1 MIFDDHGGIN
11 MKKQVWR
18 ISVLLLMV
26 AFILRAYGAAP
37 EDGDRETTAP
47 AVITG
52 EAAEPEEGLDPEWL
66 SDAAI
71 DEAYACLFPVEGEKN
86 VELAQEILLPLVEA
100 GNAEAQYYWGYIY
113 DVEIIDNNGDG
124 EKESLFWYEL
134 AAKQGFPKAYLAT
147 ALNGYVE
154 PERVNELVEQAR
166 QAGLFEMTAED
177 LSADGCL
184 LLTWYYYGNENYSA
198 SLEWGLKAS
207 ELGSTNAMTYVGSQY
222 RYGYGV
228 ERNVDTALEWFLK
241 AADLGDAHAMSEYGS
256 VFLMDCHKTGYDR
269 QLVEKEYTA
278 ALDGYWEAAEDGDPI
293 ATYNIGY
300 MYEEGLGGLGK
311 NAWTAREWYL
321 KAYDLGDAFAMYE
334 LGWMYERGYLG
345 AQDYTTA
352 MDCYL
357 KAAEQGDAHAMNAIA
372 DMYSEGKGVEKNSS
386 ESEQWQRKAFQN
398 EYSIYSIGSDDGRIC
413 LWYDVYVL
421 RKKAVEY
428 VQKSADA
435 GFAIGMNNIG
445 WFGERY
451 ENGHLR
457 RLTDEEVIAWYKKAA
472 AEGNAI
478 AMSNVGNEY
487 YGDGDYDSAMEWYI
501 KAYANGYSNTA
512 DKIKDMLL
520 NKQSVNGYFENYGGL
535 ISANS

>member
-1 MIFDDHGGIN
+1 
-11 MKKQVWR
+11 MKKQLWK
-18 ISVLLLMV
+18 IPVLLLML
-26 AFILRAYGAAP
+26 AFTLRAYGAAP

-52 EAAEPEEGLDPEWL
+52 EAAEPEEGLEPEWL

-184 LLTWYYYGNENYSA
+184 LLTWYYYHNENYSA

-207 ELGSTNAMTYVGSQY
+207 ELGSTNAMIYVGLQY

-228 ERNVDTALEWFLK
+228 EKDVGTALEWFLK
-241 AADLGDAHAMSEYGS
+241 AADLGDANAMNLYGFT
-256 VFLMDCHKTGYDR
+256 FLKDCYGTGYDK
-269 QLVEKEYTA
+269 QLVEKEYAA
-278 ALDGYWEAAEDGDPI
+278 ALDGYREAAEAGDPI

-300 MYEEGLGGLGK
+300 MYEEGQAGLGR
-311 NAWTAREWYL
+311 NVWTAREWYL
-321 KAYDLGDAFAMYE
+321 KAFDLGDAFAMYK
-334 LGWMYERGYLG
+334 LGLMYEYSYLG

-352 MDCYL
+352 MDCFL
-357 KAAEQGDAHAMNAIA
+357 KAADQGNADAMSEIA
-372 DMYSEGKGVEKNSS
+372 RMYSEGKGVEKNSS
-386 ESEQWQRKAFQN
+386 ESEQWWRKASQN
-398 EYSIYSIGSDDGRIC
+398 ENRDESNDGRID
-413 LWYDVYVL
+413 LWGDIFTL

-428 VQKSADA
+428 LQKSADA
-435 GFAIGMNNIG
+435 GHSYGMNNIG
-445 WFGERY
+445 WCGDRYEDY
-451 ENGHLR
+451 ENGRLVS
-457 RLTDEEVIAWYKKAA
+457 LTDEEIIAWYKKAA
-472 AEGNAI
+472 AEGNAV
-478 AMSNVGNEY
+478 AMSNVGYKY

-501 KAYANGYSNTA
+501 KAYANGYGNAA

-520 NKQSVNGYFENYGGL
+520 NKQGVNGYFENYGEL